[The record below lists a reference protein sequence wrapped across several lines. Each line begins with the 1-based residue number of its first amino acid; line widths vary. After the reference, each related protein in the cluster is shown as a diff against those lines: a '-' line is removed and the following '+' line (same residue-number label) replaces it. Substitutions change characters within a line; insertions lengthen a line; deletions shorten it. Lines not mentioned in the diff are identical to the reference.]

1 MVRLLLPPRYSAEF
15 VLAMIAMLLFGALD
29 MIRGVVAPTLLHQFG
44 LDFTALG
51 LLLSASSSGYLISSF
66 ISGFLVDHW
75 GLKATLL
82 VGNILIAIGVGG
94 TIFSNGYLMLT
105 LSFLLSG
112 LGNGT
117 MEIGANS
124 IVPHV
129 ANEAQSRYFN
139 ILHATYGIGATFS
152 PLIAGFSLVA
162 WKSWKLPYIG
172 VLVVLVMILVFSLF
186 LRFPNKE
193 LLSKQK
199 HAADEGQSVAALPAM
214 GPVEVPEVHAVK
226 VTTETTVREL
236 ARRLSLY
243 LLLTS
248 ITVYVIAEVG
258 FSNWLPTLMH
268 VARHMSTDAGAAYL
282 TGFYFLYTIGR
293 FAGSIFV
300 HRVGS
305 GRSVVIS
312 AGIAFFVTGFGLFLP
327 GDWSYLL
334 ILAGLFFG
342 IIFPTISSMA
352 AENYPQRTG
361 TVLGFLFAGA
371 GFGATLS
378 SWIIGRA
385 SDVWGIT
392 VGFSVVLIGLF
403 VTALTAGLFPMVRSR
418 ERHAKLL

>member
-1 MVRLLLPPRYSAEF
+1 M
-15 VLAMIAMLLFGALD
+15 AMIAMLLFGALD

-75 GLKATLL
+75 GLKVTLL
-82 VGNILIAIGVGG
+82 VGNILLLIGVGG

-124 IVPHV
+124 IVPYV
-129 ANEAQSRYFN
+129 ADEAQSRYFN
-139 ILHATYGIGATFS
+139 VLHATYGIGATFS
-152 PLIAGFSLVA
+152 PLIAGFSLLA

-172 VLVVLVMILVFSLF
+172 VLVVLVLILVFSLF
-186 LRFPNKE
+186 LRFPSKE
-193 LLSKQK
+193 LLSRQR
-199 HAADEGQSVAALPAM
+199 HAVDKGQSVAALPAM
-214 GPVEVPEVHAVK
+214 GPVEVPEVQAVK
-226 VTTETTVREL
+226 VTSETTVREL
-236 ARRLSLY
+236 VRRVSLY

-248 ITVYVIAEVG
+248 ITLYVIAEVG

-312 AGIAFFVTGFGLFLP
+312 AAIAFFVTGFGLFLP
-327 GDWSYLL
+327 GNWSYLL
-334 ILAGLFFG
+334 IMAGLFFG

-403 VTALTAGLFPMVRSR
+403 VTALTAGLFPMVRAR
-418 ERHAKLL
+418 ERRHVKLL